1 MRNKNTTVKKK
12 QEEKDMSFFDH
23 LEELRWH
30 IIRSLVVIITVG
42 IVLFI
47 NNAWFFDV
55 VLFGPTKAS
64 FISYRWFCDMGN
76 AIGLGDS
83 ICFSPPYIKKQAIGF
98 AEAFTTSISV
108 SFIAGFIVAFPYVF
122 WEFWRFISP
131 GLYKHE
137 KNAARGVVFICSFL
151 FILGVSFGYFIIAPF
166 AVNFLTGFTIPGV
179 ENTPTLDSYLNYIIM
194 FTLPTG
200 LVFELPVVAYFLAHL
215 GILGPQSMRDF
226 RRHAFVVVLIVAAV
240 ITPPDAVSQCLIAIP
255 LYGLYE
261 VSILVAAR
269 VTARREKK
277 ELEEEEADRKEM
289 NS

>member
-1 MRNKNTTVKKK
+1 MVKKK

-30 IIRSLVVIITVG
+30 IIRSLVVILTIG

-55 VLFGPTKAS
+55 VLFGPTKPS
-64 FISYRWFCDMGN
+64 FISYKWFCDFGQM
-76 AIGLGDS
+76 IGFGDS

-108 SFIAGFIVAFPYVF
+108 SFIAGFIIAFPYVF

-151 FILGVSFGYFIIAPF
+151 FLLGVSFGYFIVAPF
-166 AVNFLTGFTIPGV
+166 AVNFLAGFTIPGV

-200 LVFELPVVAYFLAHL
+200 LVFELPVVAFFLAQL

-226 RRHAFVVVLIVAAV
+226 RRHAIVVVLIVAAV

-261 VSILVAAR
+261 ISILVAAR
-269 VTARREKK
+269 VTARKEKK
-277 ELEEEEADRKEM
+277 ELEEEEADRQET
-289 NS
+289 NQ

>member
-1 MRNKNTTVKKK
+1 MRIKNTTVKKK

-30 IIRSLVVIITVG
+30 IIRSLVVILTIG

-55 VLFGPTKAS
+55 VLFGPTKAT

-83 ICFSPPYIKKQAIGF
+83 VCFSPPYIKKQAIGF

-108 SFIAGFIVAFPYVF
+108 SFIAGFIIGFPYVF

-151 FILGVSFGYFIIAPF
+151 FLLGVSFGYFVIAPF
-166 AVNFLTGFTIPGV
+166 AVNFLSGFTIPGV
-179 ENTPTLDSYLNYIIM
+179 ENTPTLDSYLNYIVM

-215 GILGPQSMRDF
+215 GILGADSMRDF
-226 RRHAFVVVLIVAAV
+226 RRHAFVVILIVAAV

-269 VTARREKK
+269 VTARKAKK

>member
-1 MRNKNTTVKKK
+1 MRIKNTTVKKK

-30 IIRSLVVIITVG
+30 IIRSLVVIITIG

-55 VLFGPTKAS
+55 VLFGPTKPS
-64 FISYRWFCDMGN
+64 FIAYRWFCDIGN
-76 AIGLGDS
+76 AIGLGDN
-83 ICFSPPYIKKQAIGF
+83 ICFTPPYIKKQAIGF

-108 SFIAGFIVAFPYVF
+108 SFIAGFIIGFPYIF

-151 FILGVSFGYFIIAPF
+151 FLLGVSFGYFIIAPF
-166 AVNFLTGFTIPGV
+166 AINFLAGFTIPGV

-269 VTARREKK
+269 VTARKEKK
-277 ELEEEEADRKEM
+277 ELEEEEADRQEM

>member
-1 MRNKNTTVKKK
+1 
-12 QEEKDMSFFDH
+12 
-23 LEELRWH
+23 
-30 IIRSLVVIITVG
+30 
-42 IVLFI
+42 
-47 NNAWFFDV
+47 
-55 VLFGPTKAS
+55 
-64 FISYRWFCDMGN
+64 
-76 AIGLGDS
+76 
-83 ICFSPPYIKKQAIGF
+83 
-98 AEAFTTSISV
+98 
-108 SFIAGFIVAFPYVF
+108 
-122 WEFWRFISP
+122 
-131 GLYKHE
+131 
-137 KNAARGVVFICSFL
+137 
-151 FILGVSFGYFIIAPF
+151 
-166 AVNFLTGFTIPGV
+166 
-179 ENTPTLDSYLNYIIM
+179 M

-226 RRHAFVVVLIVAAV
+226 RRHAIVVVLIVAAV

>member
-1 MRNKNTTVKKK
+1 
-12 QEEKDMSFFDH
+12 MSFFDH

-30 IIRSLVVIITVG
+30 IIRSLVVILTIG

-55 VLFGPTKAS
+55 VLFGPTKPS
-64 FISYRWFCDMGN
+64 FISYRWFCDFGN
-76 AIGLGDS
+76 AIGLADS

-151 FILGVSFGYFIIAPF
+151 FLLGVSFGYFIIAPF

-226 RRHAFVVVLIVAAV
+226 RRHAIVVVLIVAAV

-261 VSILVAAR
+261 VSIIVAAR

-277 ELEEEEADRKEM
+277 ELEEEEADRQEM

>member
-30 IIRSLVVIITVG
+30 IIRSLVVILTIG

-55 VLFGPTKAS
+55 VLFGPTKPS

-83 ICFSPPYIKKQAIGF
+83 ICLSPPYIKKQAIGF

-151 FILGVSFGYFIIAPF
+151 FLLGVSFGYFIIAPF

-226 RRHAFVVVLIVAAV
+226 RRHAIVVVLIVAAV

-269 VTARREKK
+269 VTARKEKK